1 MAYEALQN
9 SAFARGIADLLG
21 DLADLVQKE
30 IRLARAEVTEKISRR
45 LEASVWFVAAG
56 LLAFIAAILVIEAIV
71 FAIASQGLALHW
83 SCLVVAVAVAA
94 AGGAA
99 FSYGRSSSQ
108 ESLVP
113 TRSVRQINEDLRTA
127 KEQLS

>member
-1 MAYEALQN
+1 MA
-9 SAFARGIADLLG
+9 ARMIADLLG
-21 DLADLVQKE
+21 DLSDLVQKE
-30 IRLARAEVTEKISRR
+30 IRLARAEVMDKITRR
-45 LEASVWFVAAG
+45 LEASVWFAVAG
-56 LLAFIAAILVIEAIV
+56 LLAFIAVILVLEAIV
-71 FAIASQGLALHW
+71 FGLASQGLPLHW

-99 FSYGRSSSQ
+99 FYYGRVSAS

>member
-1 MAYEALQN
+1 MAFEGLQHTMV
-9 SAFARGIADLLG
+9 ARAIADLMG
-21 DLADLVQKE
+21 DLSDLVQKE
-30 IRLARAEVTEKISRR
+30 IRLARAEITQKISTKI
-45 LEASVWFVAAG
+45 EAGVWFGVAG
-56 LLAFIAAILVIEAIV
+56 FLGFIALLLIIEAIV
-71 FAIASQGLALHW
+71 FGIASQGLALHW
-83 SCLVVAVAVAA
+83 ACLIVAVALAA

-99 FSYGRSSSQ
+99 FYYGRASAR

>member
-1 MAYEALQN
+1 MAYEPLQQ
-9 SAFARGIADLLG
+9 SMIGRTIADLLG
-21 DLADLVQKE
+21 DLSDLVQKE

-45 LEASVWFVAAG
+45 LEASLWFVVAG
-56 LLAFIAAILVIEAIV
+56 LLAFIALLLVIEAIV
-71 FAIASQGLALHW
+71 FGLASQGLPLHW
-83 SCLVVAVAVAA
+83 SCLVVAIAVAA

-99 FSYGRSSSQ
+99 FYYGRASAS

>member
-1 MAYEALQN
+1 MAFDTLQN
-9 SAFARGIADLLG
+9 SMAVRMIADLLG
-21 DLADLVQKE
+21 DLSDLVQKE
-30 IRLARAEVTEKISRR
+30 IRLARAEVMDKITRR
-45 LEASVWFVAAG
+45 LEASVWFAVAG
-56 LLAFIAAILVIEAIV
+56 LLAFIAVILVLEAIV
-71 FAIASQGLALHW
+71 FGLASQGLPLHW

-99 FSYGRSSSQ
+99 FYYGRVSAS